1 MGNQQGTAFITTR
14 KGFCYLTIK
23 CSRKNAHIMR
33 IRQYT
38 IDAEDKR
45 HMRRLY
51 PNIVF
56 DWKKITRQLAE
67 KREVCRDYRSRRI
80 EAAAERRKADS
91 GKPFPVVY
99 DPLTRTV
106 YANGVPSTAAG
117 VGMLLDAVLHADHAL
132 NDTPSSSPVDKD
144 DKLRLSIK
152 PSNF

>member
-1 MGNQQGTAFITTR
+1 MSNQQGTAFITTR

-23 CSRKNAHIMR
+23 CGRQNAHIMR

-67 KREVCRDYRSRRI
+67 KREVCRDYRVRRI

-91 GKPFPVVY
+91 GEPFLSVY

-106 YANGVPSTAAG
+106 YANGIPSTAAG
-117 VGMLLDAVLHADHAL
+117 AGMLLDAVLHADRAL
-132 NDTPSSSPVDKD
+132 NDNPSLSPVDEED
-144 DKLRLSIK
+144 IL
-152 PSNF
+152 

>member
-23 CSRKNAHIMR
+23 CGRQNAHIMR

-51 PNIVF
+51 PNIIF

-80 EAAAERRKADS
+80 EAAASRRKADS
-91 GKPFPVVY
+91 CEPFPVVY

-117 VGMLLDAVLHADHAL
+117 VGMLLDAVLHADRAL
-132 NDTPSSSPVDKD
+132 NDTPSSSLVDKD
-144 DKLRLSIK
+144 DKL
-152 PSNF
+152 